1 MKVTVEFLGVAGL
14 AAGTREV
21 TLELAEGTTFRQIVR
36 RLSERYPDLVGRVI
50 AEDRETMFGSNIL
63 NRNGKTVIRDE
74 LLDTCPQDGDK
85 LFIMAILAGG

>member
-21 TLELAEGTTFRQIVR
+21 TLELPEGTTFRQIVR
-36 RLSERYPDLVGRVI
+36 RLSERYPDLVGKVI

>member
-21 TLELAEGTTFRQIVR
+21 TLELPEGTTFRQIVR
-36 RLSERYPDLVGRVI
+36 QLSEQYPDLVGKVI

-74 LLDTCPQDGDK
+74 LLDTCPQDGDQ